1 MRKWQLGVLL
11 PRSRDRSNEVGGSLV
26 SKNCMFQKWLWSEE
40 TIIDL
45 ILRTWV
51 MLNVDFG
58 KYISNITFH
67 IPNWESFFFV
77 LFRLLEFDPRTR
89 CFFHLSTACH
99 FLFNLQHVH
108 VSPST
113 RSTCFSFCVTL
124 KKNMFYYRTRKL
136 YYISLQIIAYPKW
149 MTSIYSL
156 QVGEKLGVK
165 PPGISELRCLVPPMS
180 EMYRRS
186 FCWGAH
192 KN

>member
-1 MRKWQLGVLL
+1 MALKWGNNNWLDTENLSDV
-11 PRSRDRSNEVGGSLV
+11 E
-26 SKNCMFQKWLWSEE
+26 CWLWQ
-40 TIIDL
+40 IYFKL
-45 ILRTWV
+45 
-51 MLNVDFG
+51 
-58 KYISNITFH
+58 
-67 IPNWESFFFV
+67 IPNWESFF
-77 LFRLLEFDPRTR
+77 LFFLRLLEFDPRTR

-192 KN
+192 KKLRGLRSIMWRFCLFLLGQDVCRF